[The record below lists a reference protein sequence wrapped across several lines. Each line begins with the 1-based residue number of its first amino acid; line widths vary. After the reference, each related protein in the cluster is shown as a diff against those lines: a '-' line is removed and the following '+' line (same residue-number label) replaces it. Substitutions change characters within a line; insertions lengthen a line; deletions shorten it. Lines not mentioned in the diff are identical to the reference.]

1 MPACTDS
8 TPRSCVHR
16 KNAQGQGSPTVLL
29 AHTESRHRVRG
40 LMGRKGFACAGSM
53 QKVKGLLTRHR
64 CPKSKSRDTVRVK
77 GLMKP
82 QALTY
87 TQKAPKGSRVS
98 RDPAVSR
105 TQTEAPQFRVHR
117 QHTQGQGPHE
127 TPASHVH
134 REHTQAQGSHETA
147 GSRIQQKTHRVSIP
161 GSRNRTQKARRVSW
175 NYQARFRVHRKHR
188 VKGLTKPLTLHARTW
203 GLTTPLTLTL
213 CVLST
218 CARP

>member
-105 TQTEAPQFRVHR
+105 TQTEAPQGFAY
-117 QHTQGQGPHE
+117 TDS
-127 TPASHVH
+127 T
-134 REHTQAQGSHETA
+134 
-147 GSRIQQKTHRVSIP
+147 
-161 GSRNRTQKARRVSW
+161 
-175 NYQARFRVHRKHR
+175 HR
-188 VKGLTKPLTLHARTW
+188 VKGLMRHLHLMYTESTRRLKGLMRRLGLAYNRKRTGYQFQ
-203 GLTTPLTLTL
+203 GL
-213 CVLST
+213 
-218 CARP
+218 A